1 MLPGDAPHAV
11 PDDAGAEGGS
21 QPAGRAVGPGV
32 GEVLRGKFDA
42 DGAFRPLTAAEAR
55 DRGIPDYDP
64 ETGKVGPDVRGVR
77 RLGLRAGRGRL
88 EEPRHGAALGRRPG
102 RVVRHHPGRLPSPGK
117 HHVCGRRATGRQF

>member
-64 ETGKVGPDVRGVR
+64 ETGKG
-77 RLGLRAGRGRL
+77 RAGRARGCGGSGY
-88 EEPRHGAALGRRPG
+88 EPDADD
-102 RVVRHHPGRLPSPGK
+102 
-117 HHVCGRRATGRQF
+117 